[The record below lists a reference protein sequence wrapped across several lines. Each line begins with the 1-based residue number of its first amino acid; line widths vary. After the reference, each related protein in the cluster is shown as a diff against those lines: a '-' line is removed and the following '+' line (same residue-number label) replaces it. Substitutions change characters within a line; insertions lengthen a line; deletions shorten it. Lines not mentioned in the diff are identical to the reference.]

1 MNAIARERK
10 CKLKLLR
17 CPHNTRKTEAKESQG
32 AVSVECGAIRAPRS
46 GWWECKLAQQLWKL
60 CLGIQSDYR

>member
-17 CPHNTRKTEAKESQG
+17 CPHNTRKTKAKESQG
-32 AVSVECGAIRAPRS
+32 EKKKKRITGCCVRRVWSDS
-46 GWWECKLAQQLWKL
+46 GSQKWLV
-60 CLGIQSDYR
+60 GV